1 MRTYGAPLCSYRI
14 WQLTRLGTKMGS
26 DILKF
31 ETIFGYLRESGSQI
45 AAGDTMQIDHEDC
58 LRFRTA
64 AAGEG
69 FLTGAGD
76 LLVADTLRAN
86 EL

>member
-45 AAGDTMQIDHEDC
+45 AAGDTMQIDHEDLSTLSRARSRRRLPYGC
-58 LRFRTA
+58 RGLACRRHTA
-64 AAGEG
+64 CQ
-69 FLTGAGD
+69 
-76 LLVADTLRAN
+76 
-86 EL
+86 